1 MQSYLNKGQLAPI
14 LGRVAGAHK
23 SSARTEKLLLF
34 ICIFVSFFFFIGE
47 KAKEWKISVL
57 KPMGKPDLRVPWIC
71 LIMND
76 TDKRQMSVEP
86 PPPAWRYS
94 SRASAYKE
102 AHSHENFGIFIE
114 TSRRNSCWRHEDG
127 DSINVFTVN
136 IQTGIDCLR
145 VAYADT
151 AFAFDSCTTERSMP
165 EGRQRRFCWV
175 EIGMQLSTSC
185 PLCSSYLCVRTV
197 TGKIQSN
204 LMKIKKNTFYV
215 CDLWGWLTCGWM
227 S

>member
-1 MQSYLNKGQLAPI
+1 MCAGTVRGQWGQLAPI

-165 EGRQRRFCWV
+165 EGGRGGSAGSKQVCNWV
-175 EIGMQLSTSC
+175 QAVHHVVLIYVSELLQG
-185 PLCSSYLCVRTV
+185 R
-197 TGKIQSN
+197 SN
-204 LMKIKKNTFYV
+204 PI
-215 CDLWGWLTCGWM
+215 
-227 S
+227 